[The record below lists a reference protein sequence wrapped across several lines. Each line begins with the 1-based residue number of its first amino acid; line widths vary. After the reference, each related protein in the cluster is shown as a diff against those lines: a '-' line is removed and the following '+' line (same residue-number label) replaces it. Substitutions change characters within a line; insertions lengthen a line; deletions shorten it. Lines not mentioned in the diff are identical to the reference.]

1 MDVSRPAH
9 RRFWVLALAL
19 GLGGALAAGASAEE
33 AGRFVLKEA
42 EQNTFIRLDT
52 VTGAVSHCSSRAGEW
67 SCTSVADDRAKL
79 NEEIAKLRREN
90 EELRTRLAQARDD
103 APDSRLVLPSQE
115 DIDRIMNLFEK
126 YLERFLSFIRKFEE
140 KQHDQA
146 I

>member
-1 MDVSRPAH
+1 
-9 RRFWVLALAL
+9 
-19 GLGGALAAGASAEE
+19 
-33 AGRFVLKEA
+33 
-42 EQNTFIRLDT
+42 
-52 VTGAVSHCSSRAGEW
+52 
-67 SCTSVADDRAKL
+67 
-79 NEEIAKLRREN
+79 
-90 EELRTRLAQARDD
+90 LRTRLAQARDD